1 MKKNKSLFIKGVFST
16 LFILTLFSTAN
27 YAQNSLN
34 IYGYFSTRLEK
45 QFETKSSGEKIADAS
60 PYEWTY
66 PFFNI
71 MMQHQINDNFKIFIN
86 LNGAKASNLD
96 VRNFWGE
103 YSQSNYLNIRLGKI
117 YRKFGLYN
125 EILDAVPTYY
135 GIEPPELF
143 DTDHLIVSRTTT
155 LMVYG
160 SVDLSAGDLSYCLT
174 NDNGEGGVV
183 EKAFPLGFDL
193 NYRFGGGD
201 FVIGTSG
208 YLSGGDA
215 VPDVKVGGGS
225 PKSGVL
231 PWMDTDHFNV
241 LGGYTEL
248 RFSNLLLQFEY
259 WTSKHTAL
267 RNPANVI
274 TLVRSAGL
282 NENQL
287 KRMVS
292 DPSKNAA
299 QLTAADV
306 ITNADFNINTWY
318 VRAGYS
324 IDTKVGEVAP
334 YIQWDYYKN
343 PETIESKTYGG
354 DEEAGSADDGI
365 FNKSTVGIL
374 YRPIPEV
381 AVKFDQSFHF
391 YKSGGKNVY
400 YPEIRFD
407 VSYIFG
413 N

>member
-1 MKKNKSLFIKGVFST
+1 VCSSDLQNKLS
-16 LFILTLFSTAN
+16 
-27 YAQNSLN
+27 

-71 MMQHQINDNFKIFIN
+71 MMQHQINDNFKVFIN
-86 LNGAKASNLD
+86 LNGAKATNID

-103 YSQSNYLNIRLGKI
+103 YSYSNYLNVRLGKI

-160 SVDLSAGDLSYCLT
+160 SVGLSAGDLSYCLT
-174 NDNGEGGVV
+174 SDNGEGGAV

-193 NYRFGGGD
+193 NYRFLGGD
-201 FVIGTSG
+201 FVVGASG

-215 VPDVKVGGGS
+215 ISDVKVGAGS

-231 PWMDTDHFNV
+231 PWMNKDHFNV
-241 LGGYTEL
+241 LGGYTEM
-248 RFSNLLLQFEY
+248 RISNLLLQFEY
-259 WTSKHTAL
+259 WTSKHIAERNTAG
-267 RNPANVI
+267 VI
-274 TLVRSAGL
+274 TLAQKAGL

-287 KRMVS
+287 KRMIV
-292 DPSKNAA
+292 DPSKDAA
-299 QLTAADV
+299 QLSASDV
-306 ITNADFNINTWY
+306 IANTDFNINTWY

-324 IDTKVGEVAP
+324 FETNIGELAP
-334 YIQWDYYKN
+334 YVQWDYYKN

-354 DEEAGSADDGI
+354 DAEAGSADDGV
-365 FNKSTVGIL
+365 FNKSTLGIV

-391 YKSGGKNVY
+391 YKAGGKNVN